1 MSQSTEGSPELSK
14 LQIAEHQLDR
24 AIQLLLDENDY
35 VCAVTL
41 AGASEEILGKL
52 LELRGHKPAL
62 ASFAEAC
69 VQMGRHIYKESWSK
83 KEFVTMENYF
93 RDGLK
98 HITDGQPLAV
108 PKAAAVEIIDRA
120 IDNYWN
126 LTGRESKNIRR
137 FMEAAHGAA

>member
-1 MSQSTEGSPELSK
+1 MNEPVAAPPELSK

-24 AIQLLLDENDY
+24 AIRLLLDEDDY

-52 LELRGHKPAL
+52 LEQQGRKPTL

-69 VQMGRHIYKESWSK
+69 VHMGRRIYKESWSK
-83 KEFVTMENYF
+83 KDFVTMENYF

-98 HITDGQPLAV
+98 HITDGQPLVV
-108 PKAAAVEIIDRA
+108 PREAAIEIIDRA

-126 LTGRESKNIRR
+126 LTGRESMNIRR